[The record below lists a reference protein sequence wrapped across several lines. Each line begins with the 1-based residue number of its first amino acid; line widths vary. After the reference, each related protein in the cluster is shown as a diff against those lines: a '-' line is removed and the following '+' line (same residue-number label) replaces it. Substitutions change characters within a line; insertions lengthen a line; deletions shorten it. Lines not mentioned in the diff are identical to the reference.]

1 VTGSTRP
8 QEAGTSDHSV
18 ERLAVLA
25 PRFVRYATEPDDSD
39 ELRLKKIIGVSMV
52 LAALGLYFIYA
63 PFYFA
68 LGEPGAG
75 WVSLGGVACWILWLG
90 SYGLF
95 RRFEV
100 HMNVGGV
107 IAVSTLVAIHY
118 FLGGYSQGMSIIW
131 ILTFPITSV
140 ITNNIRTGLVWSV
153 IVTVVALVAA
163 LVDPYFAHPGN
174 LSPTG
179 LAALATV
186 NLLGVGSYLLV
197 IVIYFVWRISED
209 NKTVMQLLLNV
220 FPRAVIPRL
229 KAGEN
234 PIADG
239 FPDVTVLFA
248 DIVGYTPLAER
259 LGPRRTLVLLNDL
272 FRRFDQAAE
281 RLGVEKIETV
291 GDGYLAAAGALDA
304 RDDHPEA
311 AAALAFAMLEAAR
324 QVQVPQAEHV
334 QIRVGIHTGPVYG
347 GVVGEH
353 RFHYAIFGETVNLAS
368 RIQSQSQ
375 AGRILVS
382 ESTYKR
388 ICGSWK
394 LEECAPLDLKG
405 HGLMR
410 AYWLHGPAGERHP
423 TGVGKTQGSG
433 GQ

>member
-1 VTGSTRP
+1 MTGR
-8 QEAGTSDHSV
+8 EHSPFPHQQ
-18 ERLAVLA
+18 LGGLA

-39 ELRLKKIIGVSMV
+39 ELRLKKILGVAMV
-52 LAALGLYFIYA
+52 LTAVALYFIYA
-63 PFYFA
+63 VFYFA
-68 LGEPGAG
+68 FDEPAAG
-75 WVSLGGVACWILWLG
+75 WVSLFGVACWIFWLG
-90 SYGLF
+90 SYRLI
-95 RRFEV
+95 RRFEA

-107 IAVSTLVAIHY
+107 IAISSLVAIHY

-140 ITNNIRTGLVWSV
+140 ITNSIRTGLVWAM
-153 IVTVVALVAA
+153 IVTVVAFVAGLA
-163 LVDPYFAHPGN
+163 DPYFAHPSN
-174 LSPTG
+174 LSPAV
-179 LAALATV
+179 LAALATA
-186 NLLGVGSYLLV
+186 NLLGVGSFLLLV
-197 IVIYFVWRISED
+197 VIYFVWRISED

-248 DIVGYTPLAER
+248 DIVGYTPLAGR

-281 RLGVEKIETV
+281 RFGVEKIETV

-304 RDDHPEA
+304 REDHPEA
-311 AAALAFAMLEAAR
+311 VAALALAMLEAAR
-324 QVQVPQAEHV
+324 HVPVSPEEHV

-353 RFHYAIFGETVNLAS
+353 RFHYAIFGETVNVAS

-375 AGRILVS
+375 PGRILVS

-394 LEECAPLDLKG
+394 LEECASLDLKG
-405 HGLMR
+405 HGAMR
-410 AYWLHGPAGERHP
+410 AYWLRAPLDTRSQAVAESEN
-423 TGVGKTQGSG
+423 VGKT
-433 GQ
+433 